1 VRVDGRYIT
10 TKNYDRTDRA
20 QNHGMG
26 IKNVKRIVE
35 KYKGTTE
42 ISDENGVF
50 DVRILMY
57 VSIKKEC

>member
-1 VRVDGRYIT
+1 
-10 TKNYDRTDRA
+10 
-20 QNHGMG
+20 MG